1 MATRP
6 YRPRGG
12 SERSRATR
20 ERIVQAV
27 RELVAEGAFHE
38 STVEQVADR
47 AGVSRATLYQ
57 HFRSR
62 IELIDALCET
72 FSANPA
78 IMEIR
83 SVVDQPDGR
92 SALDVTI
99 ADAHRFWSAE
109 DAVLQ
114 PLYGLTGIDP
124 AARELVERQRADR
137 RGEMDRLAA
146 NLDRQGLLPDGTN
159 RRRAVAVLLV
169 LTSYETFRELRA
181 EGFSDRQA
189 VSLLQESGRALLIK
203 PA

>member
-1 MATRP
+1 VR
-6 YRPRGG
+6 
-12 SERSRATR
+12 
-20 ERIVQAV
+20 AV
-27 RELVAEGAFHE
+27 RELVAEGTFHE

-146 NLDRQGLLPDGTN
+146 NLDRQGLLQDGTN

-181 EGFSDRQA
+181 EGYSDRQA
-189 VSLLQESGRALLIK
+189 VSLLQESGRTLLLR
-203 PA
+203 AG

>member
-12 SERSRATR
+12 SVRSQATR
-20 ERIVQAV
+20 DRIVQAV
-27 RELVAEGAFHE
+27 RELVAEGTFHE

-78 IMEIR
+78 LLEIR
-83 SVVDQPDGR
+83 SVVEQPDGR

-146 NLDRQGLLPDGTN
+146 NLQRQGLLPEGTS
-159 RRRAVAVLLV
+159 RRRAVALLLV
-169 LTSYETFRELRA
+169 LTSYETFRELRV
-181 EGFSDRQA
+181 EGISDRQA
-189 VSLLQESGRALLIK
+189 VALLQESGRTLLVQ